1 MGGAPRGSVSDLLLG
16 HGEDE
21 LALGAVR
28 HGGLDDVAD
37 AGRGQREVARVD
49 ERLGPKVG
57 TKNKRMVLRS
67 KRARAAWERET
78 RRRISGSISLR
89 NHANQIKGFLLIEL
103 ASVMT
108 H

>member
-37 AGRGQREVARVD
+37 AGRGQLEVARVD
-49 ERLGPKVG
+49 ERLTDNTSGDVG
-57 TKNKRMVLRS
+57 SPFLCC
-67 KRARAAWERET
+67 RAAFILVVVYGSSKWVGEREYL
-78 RRRISGSISLR
+78 SG
-89 NHANQIKGFLLIEL
+89 HEC
-103 ASVMT
+103 
-108 H
+108 

>member
-37 AGRGQREVARVD
+37 AGRGQLEVARV
-49 ERLGPKVG
+49 E
-57 TKNKRMVLRS
+57 
-67 KRARAAWERET
+67 
-78 RRRISGSISLR
+78 RRRPPTTRLETSDRRSYAGERPS
-89 NHANQIKGFLLIEL
+89 
-103 ASVMT
+103 
-108 H
+108 